1 MTTARLNK
9 DRCRFCVP
17 RYYTL
22 PTLILTRLLLFGEN
36 GDLGT
41 YSIIINFVLNEI
53 DVYNSTI

>member
-9 DRCRFCVP
+9 DRCRFCVI

-41 YSIIINFVLNEI
+41 YSIIIIFIVPKRNRRL
-53 DVYNSTI
+53 